1 MHMLIEGIVG
11 LTLIALASA
20 FVTKFVLEMMNLPVL
35 SEEEWE
41 LMHGTRPLTDEEMA
55 DSDVA

>member
-1 MHMLIEGIVG
+1 MLLEGIVG
-11 LTLIALASA
+11 LGLILLVTVL
-20 FVTKFVLEMMNLPVL
+20 VTKFVLEMMNLPVL

-55 DSDVA
+55 NSDVA